1 MKKTENI
8 IFAACSAVKE
18 EPATN
23 ALWFQTFPAYGRYA
37 VGGIIKDAPADA
49 EFVFDEAAAKEI
61 IANFRA
67 EAKKPD
73 WPGILVDREHFSAD
87 REKTSDAMAWAKD
100 IRQEKDGSIWTRWEF
115 TAVGRDLWQ
124 GKVLVNRSPLFAC
137 RRDGKDYIP
146 VALKSI
152 GMTNTPHFTELSTL
166 AAARGVPAR
175 ERITLEGLVAKAR
188 TDANGMSHG
197 EDGRFDGGNGSTG
210 IKSSDT
216 PGGDYTSNLKNKL
229 HKKWLKDWDE
239 IDKLNDLFDTY
250 ANAEGAEREKAG
262 NVMRKK
268 FAELN
273 ALGIVKRNP
282 GEGRAFKHSSAPSR
296 EYIMKDD
303 EWEKTGR
310 RKYSDPTSRL
320 MFTTASAR
328 KARLSSLRSELARGF
343 IAIHTGK

>member
-1 MKKTENI
+1 MKKTQDI

-115 TAVGRDLWQ
+115 TDVGRDLWQ

-166 AAARGVPAR
+166 AAARAAEVNNHEG
-175 ERITLEGLVAKAR
+175 EIHMKKILEALGL
-188 TDANGMSHG
+188 
-197 EDGRFDGGNGSTG
+197 
-210 IKSSDT
+210 
-216 PGGDYTSNLKNKL
+216 
-229 HKKWLKDWDE
+229 
-239 IDKLNDLFDTY
+239 
-250 ANAEGAEREKAG
+250 AEGASEDEALAAIQGLKDKASAAEAQATEAETAKTEAEKAKDKA
-262 NVMRKK
+262 V
-268 FAELN
+268 AECR
-273 ALGIVKRNP
+273 AMKADAFIAAHKDTITDVAACKAAYIENP
-282 GEGRAFKHSSAPSR
+282 
-296 EYIMKDD
+296 
-303 EWEKTGR
+303 
-310 RKYSDPTSRL
+310 
-320 MFTTASAR
+320 
-328 KARLSSLRSELARGF
+328 ELAEKLFAACKAAPAKPAQQILAPARSAQPPKKSGVMEQLAACKSAKERCEF
-343 IAIHTGK
+343 VMAHAKEIAEASK

>member
-1 MKKTENI
+1 MKKTQDI

-166 AAARGVPAR
+166 AAARAAEVNNHEG
-175 ERITLEGLVAKAR
+175 EIHMKKILEALGL
-188 TDANGMSHG
+188 
-197 EDGRFDGGNGSTG
+197 
-210 IKSSDT
+210 
-216 PGGDYTSNLKNKL
+216 
-229 HKKWLKDWDE
+229 
-239 IDKLNDLFDTY
+239 
-250 ANAEGAEREKAG
+250 AEGASEDEALAAIQGLKDKASAAEAQATEAETAKTEAEKAKDEA
-262 NVMRKK
+262 V
-268 FAELN
+268 AECR
-273 ALGIVKRNP
+273 AMKADAFIAAHKDTITDVAACKAAYIENP
-282 GEGRAFKHSSAPSR
+282 
-296 EYIMKDD
+296 
-303 EWEKTGR
+303 
-310 RKYSDPTSRL
+310 
-320 MFTTASAR
+320 
-328 KARLSSLRSELARGF
+328 ELAEKLFAACKAAPAKPAQQILAPARSAQPPKKSGVMEQLAACKSAKERCEF
-343 IAIHTGK
+343 VMAHAKEIAEASK

>member
-1 MKKTENI
+1 MKKTQDI

-124 GKVLVNRSPLFAC
+124 GKVLVNRSPLFAF

-166 AAARGVPAR
+166 AAARAAEVNNHEG
-175 ERITLEGLVAKAR
+175 EIHMKKILEALGL
-188 TDANGMSHG
+188 
-197 EDGRFDGGNGSTG
+197 
-210 IKSSDT
+210 
-216 PGGDYTSNLKNKL
+216 
-229 HKKWLKDWDE
+229 
-239 IDKLNDLFDTY
+239 
-250 ANAEGAEREKAG
+250 AEGASEDEALAAIQGLKDKASAAEAQATEAETAKTEAEKAKDKA
-262 NVMRKK
+262 V
-268 FAELN
+268 AECR
-273 ALGIVKRNP
+273 AMKADAFIAAHKDTITDVAACKAAYIENP
-282 GEGRAFKHSSAPSR
+282 
-296 EYIMKDD
+296 
-303 EWEKTGR
+303 
-310 RKYSDPTSRL
+310 
-320 MFTTASAR
+320 
-328 KARLSSLRSELARGF
+328 ELAEKLFAACKADPAKPAQQILAPARSAQPPKKSGVMEQLAACKSAKERCEF
-343 IAIHTGK
+343 VMAHAKEIAEASK

>member
-124 GKVLVNRSPLFAC
+124 GKVAC

-166 AAARGVPAR
+166 AAARAAEVNNHEG
-175 ERITLEGLVAKAR
+175 EIHMKKILEALGL
-188 TDANGMSHG
+188 
-197 EDGRFDGGNGSTG
+197 
-210 IKSSDT
+210 
-216 PGGDYTSNLKNKL
+216 
-229 HKKWLKDWDE
+229 
-239 IDKLNDLFDTY
+239 
-250 ANAEGAEREKAG
+250 AEGASEDEALAAIQGLKDKASAAEAQATEAETAKTEAEKAKDKA
-262 NVMRKK
+262 V
-268 FAELN
+268 AECR
-273 ALGIVKRNP
+273 AMKADAFIAAHKDTITDVAACKAAYIENP
-282 GEGRAFKHSSAPSR
+282 
-296 EYIMKDD
+296 
-303 EWEKTGR
+303 
-310 RKYSDPTSRL
+310 
-320 MFTTASAR
+320 
-328 KARLSSLRSELARGF
+328 ELAEKLFAACKADPAKPAQQILAPARSAQPPKKSGVMEQLAACKSAKERCEF
-343 IAIHTGK
+343 VMAHAKEIADASK

>member
-1 MKKTENI
+1 MKKTQDI

-49 EFVFDEAAAKEI
+49 DFVFDEAAAKEI

-115 TAVGRDLWQ
+115 TDVGRDLWQ

-166 AAARGVPAR
+166 AAARAAEVNNHEG
-175 ERITLEGLVAKAR
+175 EIHMKKILEALGL
-188 TDANGMSHG
+188 
-197 EDGRFDGGNGSTG
+197 
-210 IKSSDT
+210 
-216 PGGDYTSNLKNKL
+216 
-229 HKKWLKDWDE
+229 
-239 IDKLNDLFDTY
+239 
-250 ANAEGAEREKAG
+250 AEGASEDEALAAIQGLKDKASAAEAQATEAETAKTEAEKAKDEA
-262 NVMRKK
+262 V
-268 FAELN
+268 AECR
-273 ALGIVKRNP
+273 AMKADAFIAAHKDTIADVAACKAAYIENP
-282 GEGRAFKHSSAPSR
+282 
-296 EYIMKDD
+296 
-303 EWEKTGR
+303 
-310 RKYSDPTSRL
+310 
-320 MFTTASAR
+320 
-328 KARLSSLRSELARGF
+328 ELAEKLFAACKADPAKPAQQILAPARSAQPPKKSGVMEQLAACKSAKERCEF
-343 IAIHTGK
+343 VMAHAKEIAEASK